1 MGCPFMGDEA
11 HTDEKHRVSCSRFA
25 VTFRVVRSGVFLRT
39 REVGTP
45 LSSSG
50 TVLAISVTEP
60 RLKW

>member
-1 MGCPFMGDEA
+1 MGCPFMGDNA

-25 VTFRVVRSGVFLRT
+25 VTFRVVRTCVFLRT
-39 REVGTP
+39 RAVETRF
-45 LSSSG
+45 SSSG